1 MSALIQEIN
10 YIQTTEEEYNQI
22 ASVKILVDEV
32 YAKGNFFHLPL
43 KTLELIRRFNGLFDR
58 VVKEEEQTPS
68 LVNQLIINSQH
79 LEQQLMVQEF

>member
-22 ASVKILVDEV
+22 ASVKILIDEV
-32 YAKGNFFHLPL
+32 YSKGDFFQLPL
-43 KTLELIRRFNGLFDR
+43 KTLELIRRFNELFNR

-79 LEQQLMVQEF
+79 LEQQLLQEF

>member
-32 YAKGNFFHLPL
+32 YAKGIFFQLPL
-43 KTLELIRRFNGLFDR
+43 KTLELIRRFNTLFNS
-58 VVKEEEQTPS
+58 VVKEEEQNPS
-68 LVNQLIINSQH
+68 LVNQLVINSQY
-79 LEQQLMVQEF
+79 LEQQLIQEL

>member
-32 YAKGNFFHLPL
+32 YAKGNFFQLPL
-43 KTLELIRRFNGLFDR
+43 KTLELIRRFNTLFNR
-58 VVKEEEQTPS
+58 IVKEEEQNPS
-68 LVNQLIINSQH
+68 LVNQLVINSQY
-79 LEQQLMVQEF
+79 LEQQLIQEL